1 MINKTQIIEY
11 TCSCINDLFL
21 QKNTHTLEINGKL
34 FTNICA
40 KACKG
45 YNFKLI
51 EIINGLILVQNKYN
65 SLFRAK

>member
-1 MINKTQIIEY
+1 MIY
-11 TCSCINDLFL
+11 FFF
-21 QKNTHTLEINGKL
+21 KNTHTLEINGKR

>member
-1 MINKTQIIEY
+1 MINKTQLIEY
-11 TCSCINDLFL
+11 TCSCINDLF
-21 QKNTHTLEINGKL
+21 KKKPYTLEINGKR
-34 FTNICA
+34 FKNICA

-51 EIINGLILVQNKYN
+51 EIINGLNLVQNKYN

>member
-1 MINKTQIIEY
+1 MKDNFRWITRPKLLNIHVVVLMIYFK
-11 TCSCINDLFL
+11 
-21 QKNTHTLEINGKL
+21 KKPHTLEINGKR

-51 EIINGLILVQNKYN
+51 EIINGLNLVI
-65 SLFRAK
+65 

>member
-1 MINKTQIIEY
+1 MIYLK
-11 TCSCINDLFL
+11 
-21 QKNTHTLEINGKL
+21 KKTHTLEINGKR
-34 FTNICA
+34 FANICT

-51 EIINGLILVQNKYN
+51 EIINGLNLVQNKYN